1 MWDLL
6 VVLTQS
12 QCWGKGSWGMA
23 SQCQKRS
30 HGKKGHQK
38 GWCIN
43 LAFFIRSLSLYL
55 SVSTS
60 TSPLTLPAFLS
71 TIPFNSHSTPG
82 NTGNDFTISDYGA
95 FLNSFTPSYS
105 HHSKGQNPEHSLWE
119 INPNTCKPK
128 QGSMGQ
134 RNPAANPRHPHL
146 WYPFRELSVHC
157 LGDYRVLSGGVGGGF
172 VPSFFNI

>member
-1 MWDLL
+1 MGHGITMSEEVTWQERTPERLMY
-6 VVLTQS
+6 QS
-12 QCWGKGSWGMA
+12 SFLYKISV
-23 SQCQKRS
+23 
-30 HGKKGHQK
+30 
-38 GWCIN
+38 
-43 LAFFIRSLSLYL
+43 SLSFCFYIYL
-55 SVSTS
+55 S
-60 TSPLTLPAFLS
+60 SPFTLPAFLR
-71 TIPFNSHSTPG
+71 TISFNTHSTPG

-119 INPNTCKPK
+119 INPNTCKSK

-134 RNPAANPRHPHL
+134 RNPASNPRHPHL